1 MRAIKMRNI
10 LTNRR
15 FGLFGTIL
23 AVVAVSLVLALIPQ
37 GTAVNTSADNCA
49 NPPTTPSLNYWPI
62 TYDDVNTPECHD
74 FRAID
79 AAVYN
84 PTGSPVYSQSE
95 ADWQNGLQLNVGQEG
110 VALIYVHNGA
120 ANNLPSSQ
128 TLAKNV
134 KITTATDTRIGST
147 HNLSVRLAG
156 DNTNVVTESFKVHT
170 PSNAKLEVV
179 PNSGF
184 MYDYEGNLILDSQ
197 NLNLGNSTYTLG
209 DLDACFEYS
218 VFLTY
223 RFKVVAEQPQP
234 QNTNLSITK
243 KVRSLDKNSAFAD
256 SVTVDKNERVQYQVV
271 VRNTGNNVARATT
284 MTDNGT
290 NGVQIESGST
300 TVGIANDA
308 LLTNDLWQGSMPGT
322 VNLGDL
328 AVNEQRVITYN
339 GKVTA
344 SSGTLV
350 NTATAVAANASQVSD
365 TASVIVKHVTS
376 GHGKLAIT
384 KQVKNQSTGTN
395 FASEVNARTGERVV
409 FKMTVTNTGNATLNN
424 VRISDPIPSGLQFDD
439 SVATEGT
446 PSYNATILTVNFG
459 SLAPGA
465 TRTLEF
471 AAKVLATGNT
481 RICNVATA
489 SADGVNSVQA
499 QACVNVITTPKPGT
513 PNIVLSKKA
522 YNDTK
527 KVDATTVNASR
538 GDTIT
543 FTLTTTNT
551 GTADAVNYVITDD
564 LSQVL
569 PLADIVSATGGQING
584 NVLTYPA
591 MTIKPGETV
600 TKQFT
605 VRVKTSLAPTLS
617 FQIKNTYGNTVVINI
632 PGNIVYEAPKTGV
645 AGVAGAS
652 AVAFA
657 GLLTAGAVAVRRGR
671 DILKFIFV

>member
-1 MRAIKMRNI
+1 M
-10 LTNRR
+10 TNLLSFRR
-15 FGLFGTIL
+15 PSLIVFAVTLIAVL
-23 AVVAVSLVLALIPQ
+23 AVILFLPLIPQ
-37 GTAVNTSADNCA
+37 ATAVHTSAENCV
-49 NPPTTPSLNYWPI
+49 NPPTTPTLNPYPI
-62 TYDDVNTPECHD
+62 TYDDQNTPLCHD

-84 PTGSPVYSQSE
+84 PTGSPVFSQNE

-128 TLAKNV
+128 TMAKNV
-134 KITTATDTRIGST
+134 KITTSTDTNAGST
-147 HNLSVRLAG
+147 HRISVRMAG
-156 DNTNVVTESFKVHT
+156 DNTNVVTESFNIHT
-170 PSNAKLEVV
+170 PAGAKLEVV

-184 MYDYEGNLILDSQ
+184 MYDYQGNLVLDQQ

-218 VFLTY
+218 IFLTY
-223 RFKVVAEQPQP
+223 RFKVVQDQP
-234 QNTNLSITK
+234 QNASLSITK
-243 KVRSLDKNSAFAD
+243 QVRSLDKNTTFAN
-256 SVTVDKNERVQYQVV
+256 SVTTDTNERVQYQIKVK
-271 VRNTGNNVARATT
+271 NTSAVTANTVT
-284 MTDNGT
+284 MTDLGAT
-290 NGVQIESGST
+290 GVQVEAGST
-300 TVGIANDA
+300 VVTGASA
-308 LLTNDLWQGSMPGT
+308 GLHQGVIPGT
-322 VNLGDL
+322 INLGNL
-328 AVNEQRVITYN
+328 APGAESTITYN

-350 NTATAVAANASQVSD
+350 NTATAVASNAGQVSA
-365 TASVIVKHVTS
+365 TASVIVKTVVP
-376 GHGKLAIT
+376 GHGKLVIT
-384 KQVKNQSTGTN
+384 KQVKNISTNTSYAN
-395 FASEVNARTGERVV
+395 QVDARTGERAA
-409 FKMTVTNTGNATLNN
+409 FRITVTNTGDAAINN
-424 VRISDPIPSGLQFDD
+424 VRVTDPIPTGLQFDD
-439 SVATEGT
+439 SVVTDGT
-446 PSYNATILTVNFG
+446 PSYHIPTFSVNFG
-459 SLAPGA
+459 RLEAGA
-465 TRTLEF
+465 TRTVEF
-471 AAKVLATGNT
+471 AVKVLATGPT
-481 RICNVATA
+481 TICNIATVSGDNVA
-489 SADGVNSVQA
+489 SAQA
-499 QACVNVITTPKPGT
+499 QACVRVIVTPKPGT

-527 KVDATTVNASR
+527 KVDATTVNATR

-605 VRVKTSLAPTLS
+605 VRIKTSLAPTLS

-632 PGNIVYEAPKTGV
+632 PGTIVYEAPKTGV

-657 GLLTAGAVAVRRGR
+657 GLMTAGAVAIRRGR

>member
-10 LTNRR
+10 LTNRY

-84 PTGSPVYSQSE
+84 PTGSPVFSQSE
-95 ADWQNGLQLNVGQEG
+95 SDWQNGLQLNIGQEG

-134 KITTATDTRIGST
+134 KITTATDTRTGST
-147 HNLSVRLAG
+147 HKLSVRLAG
-156 DNTNVVTESFKVHT
+156 DNTNVVNESFTVHT
-170 PSNAKLEVV
+170 PANAKLEVV

-184 MYDYEGNLILDSQ
+184 MYDYQGNLVLDAQ

-223 RFKVVAEQPQP
+223 RFKVVAEQPQ
-234 QNTNLSITK
+234 NTNLSITK
-243 KVRSLDKNSAFAD
+243 EVRSLNNATGFAK
-256 SVTVDKNERVQYQVV
+256 SITVDQNERVQYRVV
-271 VRNTGNNVARATT
+271 VRNTGNDVARSVT

-290 NGVQIESGST
+290 SGVEIEFGST
-300 TVGIANDA
+300 TVSSATGN
-308 LLTNDLWQGSMPGT
+308 LLASNLWQGAIPGT
-322 VNLGDL
+322 VNLGNL
-328 AVNEQRVITYN
+328 AIGEQRVITYN
-339 GKVTA
+339 AKVTA
-344 SSGTLV
+344 VSGTLV
-350 NTATAVAANASQVSD
+350 NTATAVASNAPSVSD
-365 TASVIVKHVTS
+365 TASVMVRTITS
-376 GHGKLAIT
+376 GQGKLALT
-384 KQVKNQSTGTN
+384 KQVKNQSTDTSYG
-395 FASEVNARTGERVV
+395 SEVSARTGERVV
-409 FKMTVTNTGNATLNN
+409 FKMNVTNTGNATLNN
-424 VRISDPIPSGLQFDD
+424 VVISDPIPTGLQFDD
-439 SVATEGT
+439 SVVTEGT
-446 PSYNATILTVNFG
+446 PSYNATTLTVNFG

-489 SADGVNSVQA
+489 TAYGVNSVQA
-499 QACVNVITTPKPGT
+499 QACVNVFTTPKPGT

-527 KVDATTVNASR
+527 RVDATTVNAAR

-551 GTADAVNYVITDD
+551 GTTDAVNYVITDD

-569 PLADIVSATGGQING
+569 PLADIVSVTDGQING
-584 NVLTYPA
+584 SILTYPA
-591 MTIKPGETV
+591 ITIMPGETV
-600 TKQFT
+600 VKQFT

-617 FQIKNTYGNTVVINI
+617 FQIKNTYGNTVVINV

-645 AGVAGAS
+645 AGAAGVS

-657 GLLTAGAVAVRRGR
+657 GLLTAGVAVVRRGR